1 MKMVTRDICGSEG
14 GYRKHRRMKEEKCQP
29 CKDAHNVHRRATY
42 NPDKNR
48 EHQKAYKS
56 KPEKQELLRQLQK
69 KYQLSPEEK
78 AKRALERK
86 AIAEKRKQLRKAE
99 KRAKYEAYLAEI
111 AERKALRI
119 ATETA
124 EREERNR
131 AKEERR
137 AQERLGAEIF
147 QIIEKE
153 LKQKAKEQRR
163 QERLAVKEAAKA
175 EKARLKEIERE
186 RLNNQH
192 GTSIGDYERCRKNNP
207 TACGLCLAVAAK
219 YQRDKFKS
227 DPKYK
232 LKEKQWRKN
241 NPHKVANN
249 SRDRARRRGALSEY
263 YTRQQI
269 FDRDGYDCYL
279 CSTPVDLNAPHVQGQ
294 PGWETYPHV
303 EHVIPLSKG
312 GDDTLSNVKIAHAKC
327 NIDKGVRLLP

>member
-1 MKMVTRDICGSEG
+1 MEMVTRDICGSEG

-86 AIAEKRKQLRKAE
+86 AIAEKKKQLRKAE

-111 AERKALRI
+111 AERKAARI
-119 ATETA
+119 AREEA
-124 EREERNR
+124 EREERTK

-147 QIIEKE
+147 CIIEKE

-163 QERLAVKEAAKA
+163 QERLAVVEAAKA
-175 EKARLKEIERE
+175 EKARLKQIERDK
-186 RLNNQH
+186 LNNQH
-192 GTSIGDYERCRKNNP
+192 GTSVGDYDRCRKNNP

-219 YQRDKFKS
+219 YRREQIAKDPQKFN
-227 DPKYK
+227 
-232 LKEKQWRKN
+232 KQKRESNKRLG
-241 NPHKVANN
+241 KVT
-249 SRDRARRRGALSEY
+249 SRDRAKKNGGKYEY

-269 FDRDGYDCYL
+269 LDRDGSDCYL
-279 CSTPVDLNAPHVQGQ
+279 CQEPVDFNAPHTRGE

-303 EHVIPLSKG
+303 EHVIPLAKG